1 MVSSHA
7 SAYTSVSMLMG
18 STANDFVAK
27 ISKALTEAERKGIHV
42 TAGAGSCDLEA
53 QQFDWHS
60 SQEEEQAPLGRPHH
74 LETPPGP
81 RDPGSPDGT
90 SRLCYFLDGVQSS
103 RELGR
108 IEMAPVIV
116 ATVAAAIVN
125 RCDRRF
131 SRIPL
136 ESPPVVV
143 QAVLLPRS
151 VGAAGVEAFWEL
163 LSQAGFSELGPD
175 EVPSSPH
182 LILDSAEYMA
192 EEDPSDYAGMRE
204 RSRVRVRA
212 LRERL
217 EGGMLRQWEGD
228 DRTLEDPDAWIAVDG
243 QLKDIRESNR
253 HAIGLIKSVARPEFV
268 GKDVGMLLD
277 LKPGMR
283 TTSFVPDWQLRR
295 DPGERRTSWYMRVW
309 PQQRGADALGSLM
322 RVEAHRDIST
332 DQVDEITRWILAER
346 APLAKPDPRWP
357 AMIYPIRYVEKI
369 LKPLVQGSERAYARL
384 ERQLAAN
391 GRN

>member
-1 MVSSHA
+1 
-7 SAYTSVSMLMG
+7 MLMG

-27 ISKALTEAERKGIHV
+27 ISDALAGAGRKGIHV
-42 TAGAGSCDLEA
+42 TAGAGTCDLEA
-53 QQFDWHS
+53 QQFSRHAA
-60 SQEEEQAPLGRPHH
+60 EEEEHAPAGRPHH
-74 LETPPGP
+74 LEEPPGP
-81 RDPGSPDGT
+81 RDLGYTDGT

-103 RELGR
+103 REIGR

-131 SRIPL
+131 SRMPL
-136 ESPPVVV
+136 ESPPSLV
-143 QAVLLPRS
+143 QAVILPRS
-151 VGAAGVEAFWEL
+151 AGETKVEAFWDL
-163 LSQAGFSELGPD
+163 LLEAGFSELGPD
-175 EVPSSPH
+175 ETPSFPH
-182 LILDSAEYMA
+182 LVLDSVEYIG
-192 EEDPSDYAGMRE
+192 EETDPSDYVGMRE
-204 RSRVRVRA
+204 RARVRVRA

-217 EGGMLRQWEGD
+217 EGGMLRQWELD
-228 DRTLEDPDAWIAVDG
+228 DRTLEDRDAWIAVDG

-253 HAIGLIKSVARPEFV
+253 RAIGLIKSVARPEFV
-268 GKDVGMLLD
+268 GRDVGMLLD
-277 LKPGMR
+277 LEPGMR

-295 DPGERRTSWYMRVW
+295 DPSERRTSWYLRMW
-309 PQQRGADALGSLM
+309 PPQQGADALGSLM
-322 RVEAHRDIST
+322 RVEAPRDT
-332 DQVDEITRWILAER
+332 APEMVDEISRWILAER

-357 AMIYPIRYVEKI
+357 AMIYPIHYVEKI

>member
-1 MVSSHA
+1 MP
-7 SAYTSVSMLMG
+7 TG
-18 STANDFVAK
+18 RPANDFVAK
-27 ISKALTEAERKGIHV
+27 ISDALIQAERKGIHV

-53 QQFDWHS
+53 QQFARHS
-60 SQEEEQAPLGRPHH
+60 SEDEEASPTGRPHH
-74 LETPPGP
+74 LESPPGP
-81 RDPGSPDGT
+81 RALGSHDGT

-103 RELGR
+103 REIGR
-108 IEMAPVIV
+108 IEMSPVVV

-131 SRIPL
+131 SRLPL

-143 QAVLLPRS
+143 QAVILPRS
-151 VGAAGVEAFWEL
+151 AGDARVEAFWEL
-163 LSQAGFSELGPD
+163 LLQAGFSELGPQ

-182 LILDSAEYMA
+182 LVLDSAEYMA
-192 EEDPSDYAGMRE
+192 DADPSDYVGMRE
-204 RSRVRVRA
+204 MARVRVRA

-217 EGGMLRQWEGD
+217 EGGMLRQWELD
-228 DRTLEDPDAWIAVDG
+228 DRTLEDADAWIAVDG
-243 QLKDIRESNR
+243 QLRDIRESNR
-253 HAIGLIKSVARPEFV
+253 RAIGLIKSVARPEFV

-277 LKPGMR
+277 LEPGMR
-283 TTSFVPDWQLRR
+283 TTSFVPDWQLQRS
-295 DPGERRTSWYMRVW
+295 PAEHRTSWYLRMW
-309 PQQRGADALGSLM
+309 PPQRGADALGSLM
-322 RVEAHRDIST
+322 RVEAPRDTKPAQIAEISH
-332 DQVDEITRWILAER
+332 WILAER

-369 LKPLVQGSERAYARL
+369 LKPLVQGSERAYMRL